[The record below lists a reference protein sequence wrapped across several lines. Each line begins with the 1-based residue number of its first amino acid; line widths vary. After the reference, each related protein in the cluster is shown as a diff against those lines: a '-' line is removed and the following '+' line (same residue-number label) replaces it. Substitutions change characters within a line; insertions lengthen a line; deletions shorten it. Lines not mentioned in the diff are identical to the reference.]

1 MGLENGDD
9 REQVCRGRRGAE
21 GAWCYR
27 KEAILLALLLPG
39 ATYNNPLRYNLDPS
53 FT

>member
-1 MGLENGDD
+1 MGLEKGDD

-39 ATYNNPLRYNLDPS
+39 AIYNNLLLYNLGRS
-53 FT
+53 VT

>member
-27 KEAILLALLLPG
+27 KEAILLTLQLPG
-39 ATYNNPLRYNLDPS
+39 ARYNNLLLYNLDPS
-53 FT
+53 VT